1 MELKE
6 DLKKAFYKDMA
17 EKNPSGLS
25 SSSPK
30 EGVKCKGRKRFS
42 LNVVLDSFME
52 NANEMSASLSFVS
65 SRQSSNPEEP
75 LLDAEIVVEGKSVA
89 VNHCILSA
97 HSQFLHWLFNLRND
111 GSVSEG
117 KPKYLM
123 TDLVPYG
130 KVGYEAFNDILH
142 YLYTGKL
149 KPSPLVVSTCVDDAC
164 AHDACPPAVNYAIEL
179 MYAFCCFSDER
190 TRFAFAGN
198 CASLLFVLLKFML
211 LGIVLTFMELK
222 SISIVTCKEPKQL
235 LNFVEKAFVE
245 DVIPILV
252 AALHC
257 HLNQLRSLCIQRVVR
272 SNLDNIYLEKELPEE
287 VSSEIKSIRIKF
299 HQESEDNAAEVD
311 PVHAK
316 RVRRIH
322 KALDSDDFELLN
334 LLLNE
339 YEVTLDDAYA
349 LHYAA
354 AYCSPDVFV
363 EVLNMGLADL
373 NLKDARG
380 HTVLHVAARR
390 KEPAVLL
397 ALLSKGACAS
407 ETKSDGQTA
416 VAICRRMTR
425 RKDYIEASKLGQEI
439 NKDRLCIDVLDN
451 FMSGN
456 LTMQSEVMDDDFQ
469 MQLNYLGNRV
479 ERGRRYFPHC
489 SEVVDKF
496 LDCDWPDASLLESDA
511 LEEQKLKRARL
522 IELEE
527 DVQLAFCKDM
537 AYDNRSGLPSSSKW
551 YSRRVETQRA
561 RFMELKEDLQKG
573 FYKDMAEKNRS
584 ALSSSSS
591 SSSSP
596 KEGVKCKGRK
606 R

>member
-1 MELKE
+1 
-6 DLKKAFYKDMA
+6 
-17 EKNPSGLS
+17 
-25 SSSPK
+25 
-30 EGVKCKGRKRFS
+30 
-42 LNVVLDSFME
+42 ME

-65 SRQSSNPEEP
+65 SYPSSWSTNQPTGSETCSDLDNLNLRRQSSNPEEP

-89 VNHCILSA
+89 VNRCILSA

-142 YLYTGKL
+142 YLYTGKV

-179 MYAFCCFSDER
+179 MYASA
-190 TRFAFAGN
+190 AFQMKE
-198 CASLLFVLLKFML
+198 LVLLL
-211 LGIVLTFMELK
+211 QAV
-222 SISIVTCKEPKQL
+222 
-235 LNFVEKAFVE
+235 VE

-322 KALDSDDFELLN
+322 KALDSYDFELLN

-354 AYCSPDVFV
+354 AYCSPNVFV
-363 EVLNMGLADL
+363 EVLSMGLADL

-380 HTVLHVAARR
+380 HTVLHVAALR

-407 ETKSDGQTA
+407 ETTSDGQTA

-425 RKDYIEASKLGQEI
+425 RKDYIEASKQGQEI

-456 LTMQSEVMDDDFQ
+456 LTMSSEVMDDDFQ
-469 MQLNYLGNRV
+469 MQLNNLGNRV

-496 LDCDWPDASLLESDA
+496 LDCDWLDASLLESDA

-527 DVQLAFCKDM
+527 DVQEAFCKDM
-537 AYDNRSGLPSSSKW
+537 AYDNRSGLPSSS
-551 YSRRVETQRA
+551 SA
-561 RFMELKEDLQKG
+561 
-573 FYKDMAEKNRS
+573 FYDYMAENNRS
-584 ALSSSSS
+584 GMPTSSASSN
-591 SSSSP
+591 
-596 KEGVKCKGRK
+596 
-606 R
+606 

>member
-1 MELKE
+1 MPKQE
-6 DLKKAFYKDMA
+6 DDLGISDLRIGAGSGIGESRDG
-17 EKNPSGLS
+17 KNPHRDG
-25 SSSPK
+25 
-30 EGVKCKGRKRFS
+30 GR
-42 LNVVLDSFME
+42 
-52 NANEMSASLSFVS
+52 
-65 SRQSSNPEEP
+65 
-75 LLDAEIVVEGKSVA
+75 
-89 VNHCILSA
+89 VNRCILSA
-97 HSQFLHWLFNLRND
+97 HSQFLHWLCKLRND

-142 YLYTGKL
+142 YLYTGKV

-164 AHDACPPAVNYAIEL
+164 APDACPPAVNYAIEL
-179 MYAFCCFSDER
+179 MYASA
-190 TRFAFAGN
+190 AFQMKE
-198 CASLLFVLLKFML
+198 LVLLL
-211 LGIVLTFMELK
+211 
-222 SISIVTCKEPKQL
+222 
-235 LNFVEKAFVE
+235 
-245 DVIPILV
+245 
-252 AALHC
+252 
-257 HLNQLRSLCIQRVVR
+257 QRVVR

-299 HQESEDNAAEVD
+299 HQEFEDNTAEVD

-354 AYCSPDVFV
+354 AYCSPNVFV

-397 ALLSKGACAS
+397 AQLSKGACAS

-425 RKDYIEASKLGQEI
+425 RKDYTEASKQGQEI

-456 LTMQSEVMDDDFQ
+456 LTMSSEVMDDDFQ
-469 MQLNYLGNRV
+469 
-479 ERGRRYFPHC
+479 C
-489 SEVVDKF
+489 S
-496 LDCDWPDASLLESDA
+496 
-511 LEEQKLKRARL
+511 
-522 IELEE
+522 
-527 DVQLAFCKDM
+527 
-537 AYDNRSGLPSSSKW
+537 
-551 YSRRVETQRA
+551 
-561 RFMELKEDLQKG
+561 
-573 FYKDMAEKNRS
+573 
-584 ALSSSSS
+584 
-591 SSSSP
+591 
-596 KEGVKCKGRK
+596 
-606 R
+606 

>member
-1 MELKE
+1 
-6 DLKKAFYKDMA
+6 
-17 EKNPSGLS
+17 
-25 SSSPK
+25 
-30 EGVKCKGRKRFS
+30 
-42 LNVVLDSFME
+42 ME

-65 SRQSSNPEEP
+65 SYPSCWSTNQPTGSETCSDLDNLNLRRQSKP
-75 LLDAEIVVEGKSVA
+75 LLDAEIVVDGKSVA
-89 VNHCILSA
+89 D
-97 HSQFLHWLFNLRND
+97 QFLHWLCKLRND

-142 YLYTGKL
+142 YLYTGKV

-164 AHDACPPAVNYAIEL
+164 APDACPPAVNYAIEL
-179 MYAFCCFSDER
+179 MYASA
-190 TRFAFAGN
+190 AFQMKE
-198 CASLLFVLLKFML
+198 LVLLL
-211 LGIVLTFMELK
+211 
-222 SISIVTCKEPKQL
+222 Q
-235 LNFVEKAFVE
+235 KAVVE
-245 DVIPILV
+245 DVIPILM

-257 HLNQLRSLCIQRVVR
+257 HLNQLRSLCIQRV
-272 SNLDNIYLEKELPEE
+272 E

-299 HQESEDNAAEVD
+299 HQEFEDNTAEVD

-354 AYCSPDVFV
+354 AYCSPNVFV

-397 ALLSKGACAS
+397 AQLSKGACAS

-425 RKDYIEASKLGQEI
+425 RKDYTEASKQGQEI

-456 LTMQSEVMDDDFQ
+456 LTMSSEVMDDDFQ
-469 MQLNYLGNRV
+469 LAFARLLFPSEARITIGIAGADTTNFNTGFSALNPIGLSWNLKEVDLSETPLAFAELFVIAV

-496 LDCDWPDASLLESDA
+496 LDCDWLDASLLESDA

-527 DVQLAFCKDM
+527 DVQEAFCKDM
-537 AYDNRSGLPSSSKW
+537 AYDNRSGLPSSS
-551 YSRRVETQRA
+551 SA
-561 RFMELKEDLQKG
+561 
-573 FYKDMAEKNRS
+573 FYDYMAENNRS
-584 ALSSSSS
+584 GMPTSSASSN
-591 SSSSP
+591 
-596 KEGVKCKGRK
+596 
-606 R
+606 